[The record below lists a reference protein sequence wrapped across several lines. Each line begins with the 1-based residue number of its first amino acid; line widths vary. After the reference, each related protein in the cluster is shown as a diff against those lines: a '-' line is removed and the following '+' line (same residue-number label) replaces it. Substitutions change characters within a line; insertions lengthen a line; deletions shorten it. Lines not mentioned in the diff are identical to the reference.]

1 MYYVILTNK
10 NKNLYYSNVT
20 INAKINEAIHF
31 DEQGFKI
38 NYPLIGGWIFVKIS
52 DDGTK
57 TEISNR

>member
-10 NKNLYYSNVT
+10 KKSLYYSISSCSV
-20 INAKINEAIHF
+20 KINEAYHF
-31 DEQGFKI
+31 NEEKFKI
-38 NYPLIGGWIFVKIS
+38 NYPLYGGWIFVKIS